1 MWLTWYSSVL
11 LNHRTLLCWI
21 ACSLLHDVRSCI
33 GRGGT
38 PLVWS
43 HHASY
48 SHHLLCLCGR
58 MLTSRRCWRHLSCG
72 RTEKN
77 SDWRE
82 NDCTWSKD
90 LSGRVGITLRRLS
103 NDVCLSQISG
113 IYASVVQLENI
124 TKVFESIKIS
134 GEWTDLV
141 EGYYINTPR
150 AELKIT
156 GPALWGSARMAT
168 CPATTSLASHV
179 DLSRTLLTHSYSR
192 TTNQILT
199 CKSWIFFSLCKNT
212 IENCTRI
219 S

>member
-11 LNHRTLLCWI
+11 LNYRTLLCWI

-58 MLTSRRCWRHLSCG
+58 LLTSRRCWRHLSCG

-90 LSGRVGITLRRLS
+90 LSGRVGITLRWLS
-103 NDVCLSQISG
+103 NDVCLSQICG
-113 IYASVVQLENI
+113 IYAPVRLSVSSPTWKYN
-124 TKVFESIKIS
+124 ESFKSPESELILLKGTIS
-134 GEWTDLV
+134 
-141 EGYYINTPR
+141 
-150 AELKIT
+150 
-156 GPALWGSARMAT
+156 
-168 CPATTSLASHV
+168 
-179 DLSRTLLTHSYSR
+179 
-192 TTNQILT
+192 
-199 CKSWIFFSLCKNT
+199 
-212 IENCTRI
+212 TRLGQ
-219 S
+219 SSK

>member
-58 MLTSRRCWRHLSCG
+58 LLTSRRCWRHLSCG

-90 LSGRVGITLRRLS
+90 LSGRVGIKLRRLS
-103 NDVCLSQISG
+103 NDVCLSQISD
-113 IYASVVQLENI
+113 IYVSVVQLENI
-124 TKVFESIKIS
+124 TKVFKSIKIS
-134 GEWTDLV
+134 GEWTDVV
-141 EGYYINTPR
+141 EGYFINTPR

-156 GPALWGSARMAT
+156 GPALWGSTEGQRVR
-168 CPATTSLASHV
+168 PQL
-179 DLSRTLLTHSYSR
+179 HSPV
-192 TTNQILT
+192 TLT
-199 CKSWIFFSLCKNT
+199 CHAHSRLTLILEQPTKSLPVNPGFFSLCKNT